1 MNRDEIKKDITEAID
16 KQFPENVD
24 LDGDDLDTVERAVE
38 ETLKDATDALDSG
51 NDEDDDDAVETE
63 GDSKK

>member
-1 MNRDEIKKDITEAID
+1 MNRDEIKKDIAEAID

-24 LDGDDLDTVERAVE
+24 LDGDDLDTIESAVE

-51 NDEDDDDAVETE
+51 NDEDDDAVETE